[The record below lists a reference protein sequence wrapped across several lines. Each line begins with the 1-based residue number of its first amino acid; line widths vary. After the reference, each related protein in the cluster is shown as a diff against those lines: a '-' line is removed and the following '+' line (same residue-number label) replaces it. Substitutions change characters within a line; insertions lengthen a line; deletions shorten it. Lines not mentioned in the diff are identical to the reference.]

1 MGSRFLAA
9 AVAACAIS
17 LGAPLSASAV
27 APPSA
32 NCLAQAISEGASTSG
47 REFGLFVV
55 EEQAALHP
63 FGRNEVSGFAQTRGG
78 CGP

>member
-1 MGSRFLAA
+1 MARRFLVAA
-9 AVAACAIS
+9 GAACAIS

-32 NCLAQAISEGASTSG
+32 NCLAQFISSSASTLGSDFGSG
-47 REFGLFVV
+47 VP
-55 EEQAALHP
+55 EEQAAFHP
-63 FGRNEVSGFAQTRGG
+63 FGLNEVSGFAQTRGD